1 MREACVR
8 FNALG
13 AFFNSLGKKQ
23 AELKMSRILEFL
35 WRRGEGFEE
44 NYVVNLKLVV
54 DENVLRMRKLDNR

>member
-1 MREACVR
+1 MWEACVR

-35 WRRGEGFEE
+35 WRTGRFEE

>member
-1 MREACVR
+1 MWEACAR

-35 WRRGEGFEE
+35 ERTGRFEE